1 MAARMNFQGGISSMH
16 DDVTDLS
23 ESQLSSRT
31 VFKGRLLHVKE
42 DTVLLPNGRETVREY
57 IEHPGAV
64 VIVPL
69 FENGDILLE
78 RQYRYPLRRDF
89 IELPAG
95 KIDPGEDVLACG
107 QRELLEETG
116 YTASEWQY
124 LTTAYP
130 CIGYSDER
138 LVYYLAGG
146 LDYSGHQPDEDEFLE
161 ILRMPIGQALD
172 MVKSGEICEA
182 KTLIGLYWLEK
193 ILSEGL

>member
-1 MAARMNFQGGISSMH
+1 MEKDKI
-16 DDVTDLS
+16 DLS
-23 ESQLSSRT
+23 EESIASRT
-31 VFKGRLLHVKE
+31 VFQGRLLHVKE
-42 DTVLLPNGRETVREY
+42 DRVRLPNGQESIREY

-64 VIVPL
+64 VIIPL

-95 KIDPGEDVLACG
+95 KIDPGEEVLACG

-146 LDYSGHQPDEDEFLE
+146 LDYSGHQPDDDEFLE
-161 ILRMPIGQALD
+161 ILRLPLGKALD
-172 MVKSGEICEA
+172 MVRSGGICEA
-182 KTLIGLYWLEK
+182 KTLIGLYWVEK
-193 ILSEGL
+193 ILAEGF

>member
-1 MAARMNFQGGISSMH
+1 MEKDKI
-16 DDVTDLS
+16 DLS
-23 ESQLSSRT
+23 EESIASRT
-31 VFKGRLLHVKE
+31 VFQGRLLHVKE
-42 DTVLLPNGRETVREY
+42 DRVRLPNGQESIREY

-64 VIVPL
+64 VVIPL

-95 KIDPGEDVLACG
+95 KIDPGEEVLACG

-130 CIGYSDER
+130 CIGYSDEH

-146 LDYSGHQPDEDEFLE
+146 LDYSGHQPDDDEFLE
-161 ILRMPIGQALD
+161 ILRMPLGKALD
-172 MVKSGEICEA
+172 MVRSGEICEA
-182 KTLIGLYWLEK
+182 KTLIGLYWVEK
-193 ILSEGL
+193 ILAEGF

>member
-1 MAARMNFQGGISSMH
+1 MH

-23 ESQLSSRT
+23 ESQVSSRT
-31 VFKGRLLHVKE
+31 VFNGRLLHVKE
-42 DTVLLPNGRETVREY
+42 DIVRLPNGRETVREY

-64 VIVPL
+64 VIIPL

-89 IELPAG
+89 IEFPAG
-95 KIDPGEDVLACG
+95 KIDPGEDTLACG

-116 YTASEWQY
+116 YTAAEWQY

-172 MVKSGEICEA
+172 MVKSGEICEG

-193 ILSEGL
+193 MLAEGL

>member
-1 MAARMNFQGGISSMH
+1 MKGSK
-16 DDVTDLS
+16 TDLS
-23 ESQLSSRT
+23 ETQLTSRT

-42 DTVLLPNGRETVREY
+42 DMVRLPGGQESMREY

-95 KIDPGEDVLACG
+95 KIDPGEDDLVCG

-138 LVYYLAGG
+138 LVYYLAAG
-146 LDYSGHQPDEDEFLE
+146 LDYSGHQPDDDEFLE
-161 ILRMPIGQALD
+161 IFRLPLGKALD
-172 MVKSGEICEA
+172 MVGSGEICDA
-182 KTLIGLYWLEK
+182 KTLIGLYWVEK
-193 ILSEGL
+193 ILAEGFIRTP